1 MSDCLFC
8 NIIAGNIP
16 SDVVYEDDNI
26 FVFKDISPRAPVH
39 LLMIPKVH
47 ISSLADATPE
57 HSALLGE
64 MMTKVP
70 QIAKQ
75 AGCEKG
81 FRTIVNTGVDGGQEV
96 YHLHIHIL
104 GGGGRLPFA

>member
-8 NIIAGNIP
+8 QIIAGNIP
-16 SDVVYEDDNI
+16 SDKVYEDEHI
-26 FVFKDISPRAPVH
+26 LVFKDIAPRAPVH

-47 ISSLADATPE
+47 LSSLADATTE
-57 HSALLGE
+57 HSALLGY

-70 QIAKQ
+70 EIAQ
-75 AGCEKG
+75 EAGCEKG
-81 FRTIVNTGVDGGQEV
+81 FRTIVNTGADGGQEV
-96 YHLHIHIL
+96 YHLHIHVL